1 MDIFKTISFGA
12 RKVDADRIEKLQERH
27 KRKYGG
33 ATINQSDLLRN
44 LIEIE
49 YNSGDREVFCANKED
64 LKHIKFLQERYEKLY
79 GEEIS
84 QSELIRELLR
94 REHILAEK
102 EDGHERDKKFMQR
115 IRKQ

>member
-1 MDIFKTISFGA
+1 MFKTISFGA
-12 RKVDADRIEKLQERH
+12 RKIDVDRLEKLQERH
-27 KRKYGG
+27 KKKYGG
-33 ATINQSDLLRN
+33 ATITQSNLLRN

-64 LKHIKFLQERYEKLY
+64 LKHITFLQERYEKAY

-102 EDGHERDKKFMQR
+102 DDGHERDMKFMQR

>member
-1 MDIFKTISFGA
+1 MFKTISFGVE
-12 RKVDADRIEKLQERH
+12 KIDADRIEKLQERH

-33 ATINQSDLLRN
+33 TTITQSDLLRR

-49 YNSGDREVFCANKED
+49 YNSGDREVFCANNED

-79 GEEIS
+79 GEEIN

-94 REHILAEK
+94 REHILVEK
-102 EDGHERDKKFMQR
+102 EDGHERDMKFMQR
-115 IRKQ
+115 IRK

>member
-12 RKVDADRIEKLQERH
+12 RKIDADRIEKLQERH

-33 ATINQSDLLRN
+33 ATINQSDLLRS

-49 YNSGDREVFCANKED
+49 YNSGDREVFCANNDD
-64 LKHIKFLQERYEKLY
+64 LKHITFLQERYKKVY

-84 QSELIRELLR
+84 QAELIRELLR
-94 REHILAEK
+94 REHILVEK
-102 EDGHERDKKFMQR
+102 EDGHERDMKFMQR
-115 IRKQ
+115 IRK